1 MAVNYNPNVALIQGA
16 AAIGRSTMPADL
28 SGLDKVI
35 EGGRTMLEN
44 ARKERQKIDDMLNAA
59 ADKVLAKAGGL
70 GEEMFSYAT
79 DQVEKY
85 KQEYLQG
92 VSTRGAEGDK
102 MKRAAMNKMIQLSNF
117 AQEHKELN
125 NISAENYKNGMFSTA
140 LTNDQKT
147 ILTSIFD
154 ENYTLSE
161 NSDDEMVYNIN
172 VNGENKQI
180 TYDEYR
186 ELTSYLKDDTLGN
199 TYRTTRQSFLKEKD
213 FQYDEFNHTIK
224 QSIPNSELKF
234 KLALHDNIQGQTFI
248 NMLMEDQSLT
258 DDVLQSIANADPNDN
273 ITLDNYNKAETKAA
287 IIDAITNPDNDAF
300 DLQRSRTIMADKLT
314 IAAQKK
320 HNDYYA
326 NLDAE
331 RQKEINALKGD
342 ERDTIYMPAIKMNI
356 EKRLVDADV
365 AFLNSDKDF
374 PVQNSY
380 NGIDYRKINGQH
392 QIYQPPYEDKN
403 GKTVQGKF
411 INVTREQLISLLKL
425 SERYGVKN
433 RSTASYT
440 TNEGGLGDGL
450 QKKPEGYD
458 DIKKIAES
466 YDSVNRGNKNQ
477 G

>member
-1 MAVNYNPNVALIQGA
+1 MAVKYNPNVALINGA

-28 SGLDKVI
+28 SGLDKVV
-35 EGGRTMLEN
+35 ESGRTMLET
-44 ARKERQKIDDMLNAA
+44 ARKERQQIDDMLNTA

-85 KQEYLQG
+85 KQQYLQG
-92 VSTRGAEGDK
+92 VSTRGPEGDK

-117 AQEHKELN
+117 SQEHKELN

-161 NSDDEMVYNIN
+161 NSDGDMVYNIK
-172 VNGENKQI
+172 VADENRQV
-180 TYDEYR
+180 TYDDYR
-186 ELTSYLKDDTLGN
+186 ELTSYLKDETFGN

-213 FQYDEFNHTIK
+213 FKYDEFKHAIM
-224 QSIPNSELKF
+224 QAIPNNELKF
-234 KLALHDNIQGQTFI
+234 KLSIHDDIQGQKFYEMI
-248 NMLMEDQSLT
+248 MEDKSLT
-258 DDVLQSIANADPNDN
+258 DDVLQSIANADPNDS
-273 ITLDNYNKAETKAA
+273 ITIDNYNKADTKTA

-326 NLDAE
+326 EIDAE
-331 RQKEINALKGD
+331 RQREINQMQNLNKKDGISTNYGYRTFTQLEETYNKLKNNELVTYGSGQNLIRFEHKEND
-342 ERDTIYMPAIKMNI
+342 IYVNPVDGKQYTKEYLRQLLEIPLSMGLKFQTSKT
-356 EKRLVDADV
+356 EGRL
-365 AFLNSDKDF
+365 
-374 PVQNSY
+374 
-380 NGIDYRKINGQH
+380 
-392 QIYQPPYEDKN
+392 E
-403 GKTVQGKF
+403 
-411 INVTREQLISLLKL
+411 
-425 SERYGVKN
+425 
-433 RSTASYT
+433 
-440 TNEGGLGDGL
+440 DGL
-450 QKKPEGYD
+450 EKKPQGFD
-458 DIKKIAES
+458 DMKKLTQSIT
-466 YDSVNRGNKNQ
+466 SVNRGDKNS